1 MKKVLLVFLVI
12 LLAPISSSGGTPIE
26 EGANINC
33 SFEGGEMTLE
43 ELPIIAAN
51 HGYKCD
57 SISTIRKM
65 VFSDGFVLACNN
77 SAYQYKIKKTAGH
90 WFVIVD

>member
-1 MKKVLLVFLVI
+1 MKKILLVFLVI

-26 EGANINC
+26 EGTNINC

-43 ELPIIAAN
+43 ELAITVAN
-51 HGYKCD
+51 RGYRCD
-57 SISTIRKM
+57 SISAVRKM
-65 VFSDGFVLACNN
+65 VFFDGFVLACNN